1 MAMNVRRTLPKI
13 HFDQTLYRKANT
25 CVFAIN
31 DIAIDIDS
39 EIRLF
44 SDDCVYREIKVTEDT
59 VKLQEDKDRLGC
71 WARKWGMRFQPVKC
85 NIVQITR
92 KRIKKINASYNL
104 EGTVFDNVENIKY
117 LGVTISNNLKWN
129 MSAISAQRLIGLGIP
144 VMRYDRAARPCAL
157 NPPSGPKMPFWA
169 PS

>member
-59 VKLQEDKDRLGC
+59 VK
-71 WARKWGMRFQPVKC
+71 
-85 NIVQITR
+85 T
-92 KRIKKINASYNL
+92 
-104 EGTVFDNVENIKY
+104 
-117 LGVTISNNLKWN
+117 
-129 MSAISAQRLIGLGIP
+129 
-144 VMRYDRAARPCAL
+144 
-157 NPPSGPKMPFWA
+157 SGG
-169 PS
+169 